1 MSSTLKVILDTNI
14 FVAAGFNRRSSSY
27 IIISMVEDGKV
38 KMVWNQ
44 RTLAETRRIINQ
56 IPVLHWSRFADIFRA
71 ESEFTGETHPENFGF
86 IADPEDRKFA
96 ALAAATGATLITN
109 DTHFL
114 DVRDEFGGT
123 ILQPRE
129 WLANFQQQ

>member
-14 FVAAGFNRRSSSY
+14 FVAAGFNRRSSSR
-27 IIISMVEDGKV
+27 IIISMIEDEQI

-44 RTLAETRRIINQ
+44 RTLSETRRIINQ
-56 IPVLHWSRFADIFRA
+56 IPVLHWSRFVHIFRE
-71 ESEFTGETHPENFGF
+71 ESEYTGETHPEDFDF
-86 IADPEDRKFA
+86 IPDPEDRKFA

-114 DVRDEFGGT
+114 NVREEFSGS

-129 WLANFQQQ
+129 WLAEFQQQ